1 MLLENNQIPKG
12 KTNMKKLLSL
22 VLALVMLL
30 SVASI
35 ASAEELTELNTYE
48 TQARELET
56 WNIHYSQA
64 AADLN
69 ILCNLFDGLLT
80 NDNHGN
86 LKPNAAKSYE
96 TPDGGKT
103 WIFTLNEGMTW
114 FNKEGEVQ
122 ADVKAS
128 DWATGLEWVLNYSK
142 NDSYNVS
149 MPAEMIAGANDY
161 YEYTKALAGED
172 NANAEEVRAL
182 TADEGSKFAE
192 MVGIK
197 CDDEAGTITYT
208 LVDALPYFPSVAT
221 YNCLYPLSA
230 DMIEEMGV
238 QGYRDV
244 TWENMWYTGAYVVTY
259 FENQNQKVLEKSPNY
274 WNDANCKRFDKVTIK
289 MVESAATAYQLF
301 KEGQLDH
308 VSLDAATLQ
317 AIYDE
322 KEDAQFKANL
332 VESRPTKYSYQLFKE
347 GQLDHISPEQA
358 TVQAIYDGTADA
370 EFKANL
376 VESRPTKY
384 SYQIH
389 LVYAKNLEDGET
401 PDVNWNTAVANENF
415 RKSLYY
421 GLDLT
426 NYFARTNAI
435 NPLSC
440 QNYVYTGN
448 GVSFTSDGT
457 DYTALVRKELGL
469 EYDYTKY
476 VRFDAEKAAEYKA
489 KAMEELSAK
498 GVTFPVEMEYYISGA
513 STTAADTAKV
523 IENII
528 RENLGDDYIKLV
540 TKTYSNLAN
549 EVRKPR
555 KASFYINGWGA
566 DFADPIN
573 FLGQETY
580 NDPQAYYANNYSLCN
595 ENDDP
600 DLVAAYKEFTDLVV
614 AAKAITNDMDARYAA
629 FAKAEACMLNHALVI
644 PCSYEVA
651 WELTKINNYSKVYSM
666 YGMQGYRY
674 VDWETS
680 TVPYTTEE
688 MEAFAAAYA
697 AQ

>member
-1 MLLENNQIPKG
+1 MYLSDRTGFDIILITDSRGGTPSKKTISKG
-12 KTNMKKLLSL
+12 TETMKKLLSL
-22 VLALVMLL
+22 ILALVMVL

-35 ASAEELTELNTYE
+35 AGAEELTELNTYE

-69 ILCNLFDGLLT
+69 ILCNLIDGLLT

-86 LKPNAAKSYE
+86 LKLNAAKSYE

-114 FNKEGEVQ
+114 FDKDGEKQ

-128 DWATGLEWVLNYSK
+128 DWATGLEWILNYAK

-161 YEYTKALAGED
+161 YEYTKAMTED
-172 NANAEEVRAL
+172 EAQGAEAAKAL
-182 TADEGSKFAE
+182 TAEEGSKFAE

-197 CDDEAGTITYT
+197 VDDEAGTITYE

-230 DMIEEMGV
+230 EMIDEMGV
-238 QGYRDV
+238 DGYRDV
-244 TWENMWYTGAYVVTY
+244 TWENMWYSGAYVISY
-259 FENQNQKVLEKSPNY
+259 YEYQNQKVFVKSPNY
-274 WNDANCKRFDKVTIK
+274 WNDANVKRFDKVTVK
-289 MVESAATAYQLF
+289 MVESVANAYQLF

-308 VSLDAATLQ
+308 VSLDQATLQ
-317 AIYDE
+317 AIYDGSADAE
-322 KEDAQFKANL
+322 YKENL
-332 VESRPTKYSYQLFKE
+332 VE
-347 GQLDHISPEQA
+347 A
-358 TVQAIYDGTADA
+358 
-370 EFKANL
+370 
-376 VESRPTKY
+376 RPTKY

-426 NYFARTNAI
+426 KYLARTNAI

-440 QNYVYTGN
+440 QNFVYTGN
-448 GVSFTSDGT
+448 GVAFTSDGT
-457 DYTALVRKELGL
+457 DYTSLVLKELGM
-469 EYDYTKY
+469 EYTTDSYSRY
-476 VRFDAEKAAEYKA
+476 NAEKAAEYK
-489 KAMEELSAK
+489 KAAMDELAAK
-498 GVTFPVEMEYYISGA
+498 GVTFPVEMVYYISGA
-513 STTAADTAKV
+513 STVAAETAKV
-523 IENII
+523 LENII
-528 RENLGDDYIKLV
+528 SECLGDDYIKLV
-540 TKTYSNLAN
+540 TRTYTNLAN

-555 KASFYINGWGA
+555 KASFFINGWGA

-580 NDPQAYYANNYSLCN
+580 NDPQAYYSNNYSICN

-600 DLVAAYKEFTDLVV
+600 DLIAAYEEFTGLVTE
-614 AAKAITNDMDARYAA
+614 AKAITNDMDARYAA
-629 FAKAEACMLNHALVI
+629 FAKAEACFLNHALVI
-644 PCSYEVA
+644 PCSYEVG

-666 YGMQGYRY
+666 YGMQAYRY

-680 TVPYTTEE
+680 TVPYTTAE
-688 MEAFAAAYA
+688 MEALAAAYA
-697 AQ
+697 AE

>member
-1 MLLENNQIPKG
+1 
-12 KTNMKKLLSL
+12 MKKF
-22 VLALVMLL
+22 LALVMALCMVL
-30 SVASI
+30 TMASF

-56 WNIHYSQA
+56 WNVHYSQA
-64 AADLN
+64 AVDLN
-69 ILCNLFDGLLT
+69 VLCNLFDGLLT

-96 TPDGGKT
+96 TPDDGQT
-103 WIFTLNEGMTW
+103 WIFTLNEGMNWIT
-114 FNKEGEVQ
+114 NDGEVQ
-122 ADVKAS
+122 APVLAS
-128 DWATGLEWVLNYSK
+128 DWATGLEWVLNYAK
-142 NDSYNVS
+142 NASYNVS

-161 YEYTKALAGED
+161 YEYTKTLAETDED
-172 NANAEEVRAL
+172 AAKAL
-182 TADEGSKFAE
+182 TADADSKFAE
-192 MVGIK
+192 MVGVAV
-197 CDDEAGTITYT
+197 DDEAGTITYS
-208 LVDALPYFPSVAT
+208 LVDKLPYFPSVAT

-230 DMIEEMGV
+230 DLVEEVGV
-238 QGYRDV
+238 DGYRDI
-244 TWENMWYTGAYVVTY
+244 TWEDMWYNGAYVVTY
-259 FENQNQKVLEKSPNY
+259 YEFQNQKVLEKAPNY
-274 WNDANCKRFDKVTIK
+274 WNDANAKRFDKVTIK

-308 VSLDAATLQ
+308 VSLDTATLQ
-317 AIYDE
+317 AIYNE
-322 KEDAQFKANL
+322 TEDAEL
-332 VESRPTKYSYQLFKE
+332 
-347 GQLDHISPEQA
+347 
-358 TVQAIYDGTADA
+358 
-370 EFKANL
+370 KANL

-401 PDVNWNTAVANENF
+401 PDTNWNTAAANENF

-426 NYFARTNAI
+426 GYFARTNAI

-457 DYTALVRKELGL
+457 DYTQLVRDELGL
-469 EYDYTKY
+469 QYDYENYT
-476 VRFDAEKAAEYKA
+476 RFDAEKAAEYKA
-489 KAMEELSAK
+489 KAIEELTAK
-498 GVTFPVEMEYYISGA
+498 GVTFPIEADYYISGA
-513 STTAADTAKV
+513 STVAAETAKV
-523 IENII
+523 LENIFS
-528 RENLGDDYIKLV
+528 EGLGDDYIKLV
-540 TKTYSNLAN
+540 TKTYTSIGP
-549 EVRKPR
+549 EVRTPR

-580 NDPQAYYANNYSLCN
+580 DDPQAYYANNYSHCN

-600 DLVAAYKEFTDLVV
+600 DLIAAYKEFTDLVV
-614 AAKAITNDMDARYAA
+614 EAKAITGDLDARYAA
-629 FAKAEACMLNHALVI
+629 FAKAEASFINHALAI
-644 PCSYEVA
+644 PCNYEVA

-680 TVPYTTEE
+680 TEAYTTEQ
-688 MEAFAAAYA
+688 MEALAAAYA
-697 AQ
+697 AE